1 MEENM
6 IENDAQRKAFGLSLG
21 LHFILFLLA
30 AAMGLFSG
38 AEPTAAHRPPLD
50 VFLYDGGGD
59 AGSAAGDDPAP
70 AAPAVSFPDDIVLED
85 KTVVQEQR
93 QEQRPVQNASRTV
106 QSRAP
111 AASTGQAAAESNGGG
126 GSASTVVT
134 GNTTGAG
141 GASGEGSTGGVGTGD
156 GDVGEGS
163 GAGAG
168 VVAEPPRERVE
179 ASLRTEAIPDYPQ
192 ELIDD
197 DVEGVVTI
205 EILVAADGSVEAVNV
220 ESSSG
225 YRAMDRAAVAAG
237 WRFRFNPG
245 DNGRRGVWTKTF
257 RFQLN

>member
-6 IENDAQRKAFGLSLG
+6 IENYGQRKAFGLSLG
-21 LHFILFLLA
+21 LHFILFLIA
-30 AAMGLFSG
+30 AAMGLFSA
-38 AEPTAAHRPPLD
+38 AEPTAVHRPPID

-59 AGSAAGDDPAP
+59 AGGSAGDDLVP
-70 AAPAVSFPDDIVLED
+70 AAPAMSFPDDIVLQD
-85 KTVVQEQR
+85 KSVVQEER

-126 GSASTVVT
+126 SASFA
-134 GNTTGAG
+134 GAG
-141 GASGEGSTGGVGTGD
+141 SV
-156 GDVGEGS
+156 S
-163 GAGAG
+163 GAGIG
-168 VVAEPPRERVE
+168 VGDGGDGGDDSGLGAAPPKERVE
-179 ASLRTEAIPDYPQ
+179 ASLRAEARPEYPQ

-205 EILVAADGSVEAVNV
+205 KILVAADGSVEAVDV
-220 ESSSG
+220 ASSSG

-237 WRFRFNPG
+237 WRFQFNPG